1 MMACRWF
8 SLIVETC
15 LLNITEEVMIRVK
28 NVVYFNMMFMS
39 GKYEIWQH
47 VLPHRAYSSP
57 APQHASTHYQ
67 RAS

>member
-1 MMACRWF
+1 MMACRSF

-39 GKYEIWQH
+39 GKYEIW
-47 VLPHRAYSSP
+47 
-57 APQHASTHYQ
+57 
-67 RAS
+67 